1 MADLHF
7 NGGFGDRLLTFCP
20 LRRLTLRECEGL
32 MGNVPENDSQHP
44 IARLRAFMGLIARQV
59 NTDFARR
66 RERRPEMVPL
76 GGTRGEDDEED
87 GIALEESLMNA
98 EANPAEDVLAHHER
112 VALRRM
118 VRRAL
123 ATARLSSQQWAIMRC
138 KYVEELSNVDIA
150 GILRTTAGNVG
161 VQLDEVR
168 KKLRRSMEILRLQ
181 DTDVDQLLTDFL
193 SRWRDA

>member
-1 MADLHF
+1 
-7 NGGFGDRLLTFCP
+7 
-20 LRRLTLRECEGL
+20 